1 MITILSN
8 LRKNYATKLGIQ
20 IFIQQTFWLLLMNKF
35 FFFILII
42 FFAVVTGCNTAE
54 IQQNISTTKIVNKDL
69 DSIKVDGK
77 ISALLEYNATSYFI
91 YKGNT
96 MGFEYELLKKY
107 ADFVNLELEVIP
119 IKNMDSV
126 FADLNNG
133 KADIIAAN
141 LTITEE
147 RLIKSNF
154 TPPILTTQQVLI
166 QRKPEGW
173 QKMTKSNLKKQL
185 LNSPLDLVDKTITVS
200 KGSSFY
206 SRIKNLSNEIGGK
219 INIEE
224 VSGEFSMGDLIEKV
238 ATQEIKYTIADKN
251 RAIVKQ
257 WEFPNIDAHLSISL
271 DQNIAWSTRK
281 NAPQLTS
288 SINEWLN
295 EFKKTKKF
303 KILFNKYFKNQK
315 GYHKRSS
322 HNYYTLTSGEIS
334 PYDKIFK
341 KNAPKLGWDWQ
352 LIASMVYQESHFN
365 NKARGWGN
373 SFGLMQFMP
382 KTGANY
388 GVDTN
393 SSAHENI
400 VAGVKYLKYLDNYWK
415 PIISDSTERIPFVL
429 ASYNVGPGHLLD
441 ARRLAEKYGKDPFIW
456 KDNVDYYLLNKS
468 KSKYYKDEVVRHGYC
483 KGYITY
489 DYVYEILERAE
500 HYKNITQEKPI

>member
-1 MITILSN
+1 MADFDAIMDKMDKKKKRRFPFWWFILGTGFLAMGTGLSYNYFGGQQETGYVEETTIVSSEELNKESKTLESN
-8 LRKNYATKLGIQ
+8 LG
-20 IFIQQTFWLLLMNKF
+20 
-35 FFFILII
+35 
-42 FFAVVTGCNTAE
+42 
-54 IQQNISTTKIVNKDL
+54 S
-69 DSIKVDGK
+69 
-77 ISALLEYNATSYFI
+77 
-91 YKGNT
+91 
-96 MGFEYELLKKY
+96 
-107 ADFVNLELEVIP
+107 
-119 IKNMDSV
+119 
-126 FADLNNG
+126 
-133 KADIIAAN
+133 
-141 LTITEE
+141 
-147 RLIKSNF
+147 SNF
-154 TPPILTTQQVLI
+154 KVKDSSIEPYTKKNEVNTTNQEFDAVNPI
-166 QRKPEGW
+166 
-173 QKMTKSNLKKQL
+173 TKNQIY
-185 LNSPLDLVDKTITVS
+185 NS
-200 KGSSFY
+200 
-206 SRIKNLSNEIGGK
+206 
-219 INIEE
+219 
-224 VSGEFSMGDLIEKV
+224 
-238 ATQEIKYTIADKN
+238 KN